1 MYKGE
6 CHPFL
11 SERGPQCK
19 VEFKCDSFLVSLDFE
34 LGGYSKTPRILRTW
48 RTR

>member
-11 SERGPQCK
+11 TERGPQCK
-19 VEFKCDSFLVSLDFE
+19 VEFKYDSFLVSLDFE
-34 LGGYSKTPRILRTW
+34 LGGYSKTPRLLRTW